1 MEIYSKKFIDHFM
14 NPRNVGEI
22 EDADGIGISESPEKS
37 GKIIFYIKV
46 KDNILIDIKY
56 KVIGCPSAITSSS
69 LISESFKDK
78 SIDDALKIDTN
89 FLKDNLGNLPKDV
102 LECAKLSIVSFRN
115 AIKTYKKGGSNGN

>member
-1 MEIYSKKFIDHFM
+1 LEIYSKTFIDHFM

-89 FLKDNLGNLPKDV
+89 FLKDNLGNLPEDV

-115 AIKTYKKGGSNGN
+115 AIKTYKKGGSDGN